1 MADLLIGRGGGAA
14 YASITAPDDVIG
26 WLEPPPVV
34 VPDGALPYR
43 RLAALNDWRTPSPI
57 LYTVEL
63 DVAEADIPALTEWY
77 EGEHFAMLAAVPG
90 TLGASRYEALGE
102 TGGEAGFRFLAAY
115 RFATPDIPETPAWIA
130 ARNTPWT
137 LRMRASF
144 RHSRRCI
151 RRLLL

>member
-1 MADLLIGRGGGAA
+1 MADLLIGRGGGAS
-14 YASITAPDDVIG
+14 YASVTAPDDVIG
-26 WLEPPPVV
+26 WLEPPPVA

-43 RLAALNDWRTPSPI
+43 RLAALGEWRTPSPV

-102 TGGEAGFRFLAAY
+102 NDFRFLAAY
-115 RFATPDIPETPAWIA
+115 RFATPEVPETPAWIA
-130 ARNTPWT
+130 ARSTPWT

-144 RHSRRCI
+144 RRSRRFI
-151 RRLLL
+151 RRLVP